1 MIEREATST
10 LRSRLQRYPVVA
22 LVGPRQCGKTTLARS
37 FNCAYYDLEQD
48 SEQLRLDVEW
58 PQLVNSSQLIVLDEA
73 QSMPEVFPRI
83 RGAVDEDRKRNGRI
97 LLLGSVS
104 PALMEHVSE
113 SLAGRLSVVEL
124 TPFIFTEVSTRERA
138 RHWLCGGFPDGG
150 VLDDDS
156 YPQWQLDYLTLL
168 AQRDLPNWGLPSTPQ
183 MTQRLFRMTA
193 SLSGQVWNASEI
205 GKSLGIA
212 YHTVNRYVDYL
223 EGAYLV
229 TRLQPF
235 HANVLKRLVKRPKL
249 YWRDSGL
256 LHTLLRTNNQAVLY
270 DQPWVGASWEGY
282 VIEQISNLMKAHS
295 IPFEAFYFRTSDQY
309 EIDLVIQTGQ
319 ETWAI
324 EIKLT
329 SNPSSSDQNRLHE
342 IAEWIDADLCF
353 LISTKPSFLQNRQHI
368 VSDLGGVL
376 RYVCNRAEELGGN
389 RT

>member
-10 LRSRLQRYPVVA
+10 LRHRLQRYPVVA
-22 LVGPRQCGKTTLARS
+22 LVGPRQCGKTTLAQS
-37 FNCAYYDLEQD
+37 FDCSYYDLEQT

-58 PQLVNSSQLIVLDEA
+58 PQLVNSSRLIVLDEA
-73 QSMPEVFPRI
+73 HSMPEIFPRI
-83 RGAVDEDRKRNGRI
+83 RGAIDQDRKRNGRI

-104 PALMEHVSE
+104 PALIQQVSE

-124 TPFIFTEVSTRERA
+124 TPFIFTEVSVREQT

-150 VLDDDS
+150 VLDEDS

-168 AQRDLPNWGLPSTPQ
+168 AQRDLPNWGLTSSPQ
-183 MTQRLFRMTA
+183 TTQRLFRMTA
-193 SLSGQVWNASEI
+193 SLSGQVWNASQI

-223 EGAYLV
+223 EGAYLI

-235 HANVLKRLVKRPKL
+235 YANVLKRLVKRPKL

-256 LHTLLRTNNQAVLY
+256 LHALLRTNNRTMLY
-270 DQPWVGASWEGY
+270 EQPWVGASWEGY
-282 VIEQISNLMKAHS
+282 VIEQICNFMKARS

-309 EIDLVIQTGQ
+309 EIDLVIQAGQ

-329 SNPSSSDQNRLHE
+329 SNPSSGDHTRLDQ
-342 IAEWIDADLCF
+342 ISEWIDADLCV
-353 LISTKPSFLQNRQHI
+353 LISTQPSFVQNKHQI
-368 VSDLGGVL
+368 VCDLAGVL
-376 RYVCNRAEELGGN
+376 EYVRNRAEELGGK
-389 RT
+389 RA